1 VLSRDADSL
10 YWLSRYVERAENTAR
25 ILDVAYRMASMPI
38 SYHGVN
44 SNEWESALVT
54 AGSMDQFLV
63 AYGDVE
69 ITPERVIEFL
79 AFSETNPSSIQCCFD
94 TARHNARSVRGALTS
109 EMWEAINSAWLDL
122 RRLKAK
128 RIRVED
134 LPRFLNLVK
143 ETSLRYDGSALRT
156 MLRNDA
162 YWFSRLGVYIE
173 RADNTARVLDV
184 KYHVLLPQDAEVGG
198 GIDYYQ
204 WAAILRSVSALVSYQ
219 WVYHQNLRPWLV
231 ADLLILREE
240 MPRSLAACYAA
251 LSRHLDDIAHRYGT
265 TGNAQRQAR
274 ASHARLTNRTIND
287 IFQHGLH
294 EFLQDFLQENNR
306 LGHTITNQYLC

>member
-38 SYHGVN
+38 SYNGVN
-44 SNEWESALVT
+44 SNEWESALIS
-54 AGSMDQFLV
+54 AGGVEQFRAIHGEV
-63 AYGDVE
+63 
-69 ITPERVIEFL
+69 TPENVIEFL
-79 AFSETNPSSIQCCFD
+79 AFSDANTSSIQSCFE
-94 TARHNARSVRGALTS
+94 TARQNARSVRSALTS

-122 RRLKAK
+122 RRLKAQ

-143 ETSLRYDGSALRT
+143 EASLRYDGSAMRT

-162 YWFSRLGVYIE
+162 YWFSRLGLYIE

-240 MPRSLAACYAA
+240 MPRSLAACYGA
-251 LSRHLDDIAHRYGT
+251 LSRHLGDIAHRYGT
-265 TGNAQRQAR
+265 SGAAQRQAR
-274 ASHARLTNRTIND
+274 SAHARLSNRTIQD

-294 EFLQDFLQENNR
+294 EFLQEFIADNNR
-306 LGHTITNQYLC
+306 LGLAITNQYLG

>member
-1 VLSRDADSL
+1 VLSRNADSL

-38 SYHGVN
+38 SYKGIET
-44 SNEWESALVT
+44 NEWESALTT
-54 AGSMDQFLV
+54 ACGIEQFRAL
-63 AYGDVE
+63 YGEV
-69 ITPERVIEFL
+69 TPERVIEFL
-79 AFSETNPSSIQCCFD
+79 AFSEENSSSIQSCFN
-94 TARHNARSVRGALTS
+94 TARQNARSVRSALTS
-109 EMWEAINSAWLDL
+109 EMWEAINSAWIDL
-122 RRLKAK
+122 RRYRSKK
-128 RIRVED
+128 INVEE

-143 ETSLRYDGSALRT
+143 EASLRYDGSAMRT

-162 YWFSRLGVYIE
+162 YWFSRLGLYIE

-219 WVYHQNLRPWLV
+219 WVYHKNLRPWLV

-240 MPRSLAACYAA
+240 MPRSLSACYGA
-251 LSRHLDDIAHRYGT
+251 LSRHLDDIGHRYGMS
-265 TGNAQRQAR
+265 GPAQRQAR
-274 ASHARLTNRTIND
+274 SIHARLVNRSIED
-287 IFQHGLH
+287 IFQNGLH
-294 EFLQDFLQENNR
+294 EFLQEFITENNR
-306 LGHTITNQYLC
+306 LGFAITQQYLS

>member
-38 SYHGVN
+38 SYHGVET
-44 SNEWESALVT
+44 NEWESALAT
-54 AGSMDQFLV
+54 ACGIDQFRALH
-63 AYGDVE
+63 GE

-79 AFSETNPSSIQCCFD
+79 AFSEENPSSIQCCFN
-94 TARHNARSVRGALTS
+94 TARQNARSVRSALTS

-122 RRLKAK
+122 RRYRSKK
-128 RIRVED
+128 IDVED

-143 ETSLRYDGSALRT
+143 EASLRYDGSAMRT

-240 MPRSLAACYAA
+240 MPRSLAACYGA
-251 LSRHLDDIAHRYGT
+251 LSRHLDDIAHRYGIS
-265 TGNAQRQAR
+265 GSAQRQAR
-274 ASHARLTNRTIND
+274 SIHARLANQNIED

-294 EFLQDFLQENNR
+294 EFLQEFLAENNR
-306 LGHTITNQYLC
+306 LGLAIAQQYLG

>member
-1 VLSRDADSL
+1 MLSRDADSL

-38 SYHGVN
+38 SYNGVET
-44 SNEWESALVT
+44 NEWESALIT
-54 AGSMDQFLV
+54 ACGIDQFRALHGEV
-63 AYGDVE
+63 
-69 ITPERVIEFL
+69 TPERVIELL
-79 AFSETNPSSIQCCFD
+79 AFSEENPSSIQSCFN
-94 TARHNARSVRGALTS
+94 TARQNARSVRSALTS

-122 RRLKAK
+122 RRYRTKK
-128 RIRVED
+128 ISVEE

-143 ETSLRYDGSALRT
+143 EASLRYDGSAMRT

-240 MPRSLAACYAA
+240 MPRSLAACYGA
-251 LSRHLDDIAHRYGT
+251 LSRHLDDIAHRYGLS
-265 TGNAQRQAR
+265 GSAQRQAR
-274 ASHARLTNRTIND
+274 SIHARLVNRNIED
-287 IFQHGLH
+287 IFQQGLH
-294 EFLQDFLQENNR
+294 EFLQEFVAENNR
-306 LGHTITNQYLC
+306 LGLAITQQYLG

>member
-1 VLSRDADSL
+1 
-10 YWLSRYVERAENTAR
+10 
-25 ILDVAYRMASMPI
+25 MK
-38 SYHGVN
+38 
-44 SNEWESALVT
+44 
-54 AGSMDQFLV
+54 
-63 AYGDVE
+63 
-69 ITPERVIEFL
+69 
-79 AFSETNPSSIQCCFD
+79 
-94 TARHNARSVRGALTS
+94 
-109 EMWEAINSAWLDL
+109 EA
-122 RRLKAK
+122 
-128 RIRVED
+128 
-134 LPRFLNLVK
+134 
-143 ETSLRYDGSALRT
+143 SLRYDGSAMRT

-162 YWFSRLGVYIE
+162 YWFSRLGLYIE

-231 ADLLILREE
+231 ADLLILRQE

-265 TGNAQRQAR
+265 IGRSRSAQAR
-274 ASHARLTNRTIND
+274 ATHARLTNRNIDD

-294 EFLQDFLQENNR
+294 EFLQDFLAENNR
-306 LGHTITNQYLC
+306 LGQSITNQYLC

>member
-25 ILDVAYRMASMPI
+25 VLDVAYRMASMPI
-38 SYHGVN
+38 SYNGVN

-54 AGSMDQFLV
+54 AGTLDQFK
-63 AYGDVE
+63 ATYGEV
-69 ITPERVIEFL
+69 TPERVIDYL
-79 AFSETNPSSIQCCFD
+79 AFSDANPSSIRCCFD
-94 TARHNARSVRGALTS
+94 TARENARSVRGALTS
-109 EMWEAINSAWLDL
+109 EMWEAINSAWLEMC
-122 RRLKAK
+122 RLKMQT
-128 RIRVED
+128 VEVQD

-198 GIDYYQ
+198 GVDYYQ

-219 WVYHQNLRPWLV
+219 WVYHQSLRPWLV

-240 MPRSLAACYAA
+240 MPRSLAACYSA
-251 LSRHLDDIAHRYGT
+251 LSRHLDDISYRYGT
-265 TGNAQRQAR
+265 TGNAQRLAR
-274 ASHARLTNRTIND
+274 GAHARLANRRIED
-287 IFQHGLH
+287 IFEHGLH
-294 EFLQDFLQENNR
+294 EFLQEFLTDNTR
-306 LGHTITNQYLC
+306 LGIAISNQYLC

>member
-1 VLSRDADSL
+1 MLSRDADSL
-10 YWLSRYVERAENTAR
+10 YWLSRYVERAENLAR
-25 ILDVAYRMASMPI
+25 VLDVAYRMASMPL
-38 SYHGVN
+38 SYNGID

-54 AGSMDQFLV
+54 AGAADEFRQIYDEV
-63 AYGDVE
+63 
-69 ITPERVIEFL
+69 TPENVIEFL
-79 AFSETNPSSIQCCFD
+79 AFSEANPSSIQCCFD

-122 RRLKAK
+122 RRLSVRK
-128 RIRVED
+128 IRVQD

-143 ETSLRYDGSALRT
+143 ETSLRYDGSAMRT

-162 YWFSRLGVYIE
+162 YWFSRLGVYVE

-231 ADLLILREE
+231 ADLLILRSE

-251 LSRHLDDIAHRYGT
+251 LSSHLDDIAHRYGT
-265 TGNAQRQAR
+265 SGASQKLAR
-274 ASHARLTNRTIND
+274 SAHARLTNRTIDD
-287 IFQHGLH
+287 IFQDGLH
-294 EFLQDFLQENNR
+294 EFLQDFLAENNR
-306 LGHTITNQYLC
+306 LGQSITNQYLC

>member
-38 SYHGVN
+38 SYNGVN
-44 SNEWESALVT
+44 SNEWESALIS
-54 AGSMDQFLV
+54 AGGVEQFR
-63 AYGDVE
+63 AIHGE
-69 ITPERVIEFL
+69 ITPENVIEFL
-79 AFSETNPSSIQCCFD
+79 AFSDANTSSIQSCFE
-94 TARHNARSVRGALTS
+94 TARQNARSVRSALTS

-122 RRLKAK
+122 RRLKAQ

-143 ETSLRYDGSALRT
+143 EASLRYDGSAMRT

-162 YWFSRLGVYIE
+162 YWFSRLGLYIE

-240 MPRSLAACYAA
+240 MPRSLAACYGA
-251 LSRHLDDIAHRYGT
+251 LSRHLGDIAHRYGT
-265 TGNAQRQAR
+265 SGAAQRQAR
-274 ASHARLTNRTIND
+274 SAHARLSNRTIQD

-294 EFLQDFLQENNR
+294 EFLQEFIADNNR
-306 LGHTITNQYLC
+306 LGLAITNQYLG

>member
-1 VLSRDADSL
+1 MLSRDADSL

-38 SYHGVN
+38 SYNGVDT
-44 SNEWESALVT
+44 NEWESALIT
-54 AGSMDQFLV
+54 ASALQGFKSLYDEV
-63 AYGDVE
+63 
-69 ITPERVIEFL
+69 TPENVIEYL
-79 AFSETNPSSIQCCFD
+79 AFSEDNPSSIQGCFD

-122 RRLKAK
+122 RRFKSQKLQ
-128 RIRVED
+128 VED

-162 YWFSRLGVYIE
+162 YWFSRLGVYVE

-184 KYHVLLPQDAEVGG
+184 KYHVLLPKDAEVGG

-240 MPRSLAACYAA
+240 MPRSLAACYNA
-251 LSRHLDDIAHRYGT
+251 LSRHLDDISDRYGT
-265 TGNAQRQAR
+265 SGTAQRMAR
-274 ASHARLTNRTIND
+274 SAHARLTNRTIDD

-294 EFLQDFLQENNR
+294 EFLDDFITENSR
-306 LGHTITNQYLC
+306 LAAAITNQYLC

>member
-25 ILDVAYRMASMPI
+25 VLDVAYRMASMPI
-38 SYHGVN
+38 SY
-44 SNEWESALVT
+44 SDLETNEWESALIT
-54 AGSMDQFLV
+54 AGAIDQFRA
-63 AYGDVE
+63 AYDE
-69 ITPERVIEFL
+69 ATPENVIEFL
-79 AFSETNPSSIQCCFD
+79 AFSEANPSSIRNSFD
-94 TARHNARSVRGALTS
+94 TARQNARSVRSALTS

-122 RRLKAK
+122 RRYKARK
-128 RIRVED
+128 IKVED

-143 ETSLRYDGSALRT
+143 EASLRY
-156 MLRNDA
+156 DA
-162 YWFSRLGVYIE
+162 YWFSRLGLYIE

-184 KYHVLLPQDAEVGG
+184 KYHVLLPQDAPVGG

-240 MPRSLAACYAA
+240 MPRSLAACYGA
-251 LSRHLDDIAHRYGT
+251 LSRHLDDLSHRYGT
-265 TGNAQRQAR
+265 SGAAQRQAR
-274 ASHARLTNRTIND
+274 ATHARLTNRNIED

-294 EFLQDFLQENNR
+294 EFLQDFLADNNR
-306 LGHTITNQYLC
+306 LSLAITNQYLC

>member
-1 VLSRDADSL
+1 
-10 YWLSRYVERAENTAR
+10 
-25 ILDVAYRMASMPI
+25 MAKS
-38 SYHGVN
+38 
-44 SNEWESALVT
+44 
-54 AGSMDQFLV
+54 
-63 AYGDVE
+63 
-69 ITPERVIEFL
+69 TPENVIEFL
-79 AFSETNPSSIQCCFD
+79 AFSEANPSSIQNCFD
-94 TARHNARSVRGALTS
+94 TARHNARSVRSALTS

-122 RRLKAK
+122 RRYKARSIK
-128 RIRVED
+128 VED

-143 ETSLRYDGSALRT
+143 EASLRYDGSAMRT

-162 YWFSRLGVYIE
+162 YWFSRLGLYIE

-184 KYHVLLPQDAEVGG
+184 KYHVLLPQDAAVGG

-251 LSRHLDDIAHRYGT
+251 LSRHLDDISHRYGT
-265 TGNAQRQAR
+265 SGGAAASGASDPCPPDEPEHRRYLPGRTAR
-274 ASHARLTNRTIND
+274 IPAGVPR
-287 IFQHGLH
+287 
-294 EFLQDFLQENNR
+294 
-306 LGHTITNQYLC
+306 

>member
-38 SYHGVN
+38 SYNGVDT
-44 SNEWESALVT
+44 NEWESALVT
-54 AGSMDQFLV
+54 ACGIDQFRAV
-63 AYGDVE
+63 CGEV
-69 ITPERVIEFL
+69 TPERVIEFL
-79 AFSETNPSSIQCCFD
+79 AFSEENPSSIQSCFN
-94 TARHNARSVRGALTS
+94 TARQNARSVRSALTS

-122 RRLKAK
+122 RRYRTKT
-128 RIRVED
+128 ISVEE

-143 ETSLRYDGSALRT
+143 EASLRYDGSAMRT

-184 KYHVLLPQDAEVGG
+184 KYHVLLPKDAEVGG

-240 MPRSLAACYAA
+240 MPRSLAACYGA
-251 LSRHLDDIAHRYGT
+251 LSRHLDDIAHRYGIS
-265 TGNAQRQAR
+265 GGAQRQAR
-274 ASHARLTNRTIND
+274 SIHARLGNRTIDD
-287 IFQHGLH
+287 IFQQGLH
-294 EFLQDFLQENNR
+294 EFLQEFLAENNR
-306 LGHTITNQYLC
+306 LGLAITQQYLG

>member
-38 SYHGVN
+38 SYNGVN
-44 SNEWESALVT
+44 SNEWESALIS
-54 AGSMDQFLV
+54 AGGMEQFRAV
-63 AYGDVE
+63 HGEV
-69 ITPERVIEFL
+69 TPENVIEFL
-79 AFSETNPSSIQCCFD
+79 AFSDANGSSIQNCFE
-94 TARHNARSVRGALTS
+94 TARQNARSVRSALTS

-122 RRLKAK
+122 RRFKAR

-143 ETSLRYDGSALRT
+143 EASLRYDGSAMRT

-162 YWFSRLGVYIE
+162 YWFSRLGLYIE

-219 WVYHQNLRPWLV
+219 WVYHQSLRPWLV

-240 MPRSLAACYAA
+240 MPRSLAACYGA
-251 LSRHLDDIAHRYGT
+251 LSRHLGDIAHRYGT
-265 TGNAQRQAR
+265 SGPAQRQAR
-274 ASHARLTNRTIND
+274 SAHARLVNRTIQN
-287 IFQHGLH
+287 IFQQGLH
-294 EFLQDFLQENNR
+294 EFLEDFIAENNR
-306 LGHTITNQYLC
+306 LGLAITNQYLG

>member
-1 VLSRDADSL
+1 MLSRDADSL

-38 SYHGVN
+38 SYNGIET
-44 SNEWESALVT
+44 NEWESALAT
-54 AGSMDQFLV
+54 ACGTDHFR
-63 AYGDVE
+63 AHRGE
-69 ITPERVIEFL
+69 ITPEDVIDFL
-79 AFSETNPSSIQCCFD
+79 AFSEDNPSSIQNCFN
-94 TARHNARSVRGALTS
+94 TARQNARSVRSALTS

-122 RRLKAK
+122 RRYRAK
-128 RIRVED
+128 KIHVEE

-143 ETSLRYDGSALRT
+143 EASLRYDGSAMRT
-156 MLRNDA
+156 MLRSDA

-240 MPRSLAACYAA
+240 MPRSLSACCGA
-251 LSRHLDDIAHRYGT
+251 LSRHLDDIAHRYGLS
-265 TGNAQRQAR
+265 GPAQRQAR
-274 ASHARLTNRTIND
+274 SIHARLANQTIDD

-294 EFLQDFLQENNR
+294 EFLQEFLAENNR
-306 LGHTITNQYLC
+306 LGLAITQQYLG

>member
-1 VLSRDADSL
+1 
-10 YWLSRYVERAENTAR
+10 
-25 ILDVAYRMASMPI
+25 MPI
-38 SYHGVN
+38 AYNGAN
-44 SNEWESALVT
+44 SNEWESALIS
-54 AGSMDQFLV
+54 AGGVDQFRAV
-63 AYGDVE
+63 YDE

-79 AFSETNPSSIQCCFD
+79 AFSEANPSSIQCCFE
-94 TARHNARSVRGALTS
+94 TARQNARSVRSALTS
-109 EMWEAINSAWLDL
+109 EMWEAINSAWHDL
-122 RRLKAK
+122 RRFRSQK
-128 RIRVED
+128 IRVED

-143 ETSLRYDGSALRT
+143 QASLLYDGSAMRT

-162 YWFSRLGVYIE
+162 FWFSRLGVYLE

-184 KYHVLLPQDAEVGG
+184 KYHVLLPKDAEVGG

-251 LSRHLDDIAHRYGT
+251 LSRHLDDIAHRYGVS
-265 TGNAQRQAR
+265 GAAQRQAR
-274 ASHARLTNRTIND
+274 SAHARLTNRTVEE
-287 IFQHGLH
+287 IFRHGLH
-294 EFLQDFLQENNR
+294 EFLQDFIADNSR
-306 LGHTITNQYLC
+306 LGLAITNQYLA

>member
-38 SYHGVN
+38 SYHGDMT
-44 SNEWESALVT
+44 NEWESALIT
-54 AGSMDQFLV
+54 AGGIDQFRVLH
-63 AYGDVE
+63 GDV
-69 ITPERVIEFL
+69 TPENVIEFL
-79 AFSETNPSSIQCCFD
+79 AFSEANSSSIQSCFN
-94 TARHNARSVRGALTS
+94 TARQNARSVRSALTS

-122 RRLKAK
+122 RRYKAK
-128 RIRVED
+128 SIHVED

-143 ETSLRYDGSALRT
+143 EASLRYDGSAMRT

-184 KYHVLLPQDAEVGG
+184 KYHVLLPKDAEVGG

-240 MPRSLAACYAA
+240 MPRSLASCYSW
-251 LSRHLDDIAHRYGT
+251 LSRHLDDIGHRYGT
-265 TGNAQRQAR
+265 SGPAQRQAR
-274 ASHARLTNRTIND
+274 SIHARLVNRNIED
-287 IFQHGLH
+287 IFQRGLH
-294 EFLQDFLQENNR
+294 EFLQEFIAENNR
-306 LGHTITNQYLC
+306 LGLAITQQYLG

>member
-38 SYHGVN
+38 SY
-44 SNEWESALVT
+44 SDEATNEWESALLT
-54 AGSMDQFLV
+54 AGGIEQFRVLH
-63 AYGDVE
+63 GE
-69 ITPERVIEFL
+69 STPENVIEFL
-79 AFSETNPSSIQCCFD
+79 AFSEANSSSIQSCFN
-94 TARHNARSVRGALTS
+94 TARQNARSVRSALTS

-122 RRLKAK
+122 RRYKAK
-128 RIRVED
+128 SIKVEE

-143 ETSLRYDGSALRT
+143 EASLRYDGSAMRT

-162 YWFSRLGVYIE
+162 YWFSRLGLYIE

-184 KYHVLLPQDAEVGG
+184 KYHVLLPKDAEVGG

-240 MPRSLAACYAA
+240 MPRSLAACYGA

-265 TGNAQRQAR
+265 SGAAQRQAR
-274 ASHARLTNRTIND
+274 SIHARLVNRSIDD

-294 EFLQDFLQENNR
+294 EFLQEFIAENNR
-306 LGHTITNQYLC
+306 LGLAISQQYLG

>member
-1 VLSRDADSL
+1 MLSRDADSL

-38 SYHGVN
+38 SY
-44 SNEWESALVT
+44 SDEATNEWESALLT
-54 AGSMDQFLV
+54 AGGIEQFRVLH
-63 AYGDVE
+63 GE
-69 ITPERVIEFL
+69 STPENVIEFL
-79 AFSETNPSSIQCCFD
+79 AFSEANSSSIQSCFN
-94 TARHNARSVRGALTS
+94 TARQNARSVRSALTS

-122 RRLKAK
+122 RRYKAK
-128 RIRVED
+128 SIKVEE

-143 ETSLRYDGSALRT
+143 EASLRYDGSAMRT

-162 YWFSRLGVYIE
+162 YWFSRLGLYIE

-184 KYHVLLPQDAEVGG
+184 KYHVLLPKDAEVGG

-240 MPRSLAACYAA
+240 MPRSLAACYGA

-265 TGNAQRQAR
+265 SGAAQRQAR
-274 ASHARLTNRTIND
+274 SIHARLVNRSIDD

-294 EFLQDFLQENNR
+294 EFLQEFIAENNR
-306 LGHTITNQYLC
+306 LGLAISQQYLG

>member
-1 VLSRDADSL
+1 MLSRDADSL

-38 SYHGVN
+38 SYNGIDT
-44 SNEWESALVT
+44 NEWESALIT
-54 AGSMDQFLV
+54 AGAIDHFNSLYESV
-63 AYGDVE
+63 
-69 ITPERVIEFL
+69 TPERVIEFL
-79 AFSETNPSSIQCCFD
+79 AFSEENPSSIQCCFE
-94 TARHNARSVRGALTS
+94 TARQNARSVRGALTS

-122 RRLKAK
+122 RRFKTK
-128 RIRVED
+128 IQVED
-134 LPRFLNLVK
+134 LPQFLHLVK

-231 ADLLILREE
+231 ADLLILRQE
-240 MPRSLAACYAA
+240 MPRSLAACYEA
-251 LSRHLDDIAHRYGT
+251 LSRHLDDIAHRYGMG
-265 TGNAQRQAR
+265 GNAQRMAR
-274 ASHARLTNRTIND
+274 ATLARLTNRTIED

-294 EFLQDFLQENNR
+294 EFLRIFIAENSR
-306 LGHTITNQYLC
+306 LGSAIANQYLS

>member
-1 VLSRDADSL
+1 MLSRDADSL

-38 SYHGVN
+38 SYNGIE
-44 SNEWESALVT
+44 SNEWESALAT
-54 AGSMDQFLV
+54 ACSIDQFQAHRGEV
-63 AYGDVE
+63 
-69 ITPERVIEFL
+69 TPERVIEFL
-79 AFSETNPSSIQCCFD
+79 AFSEENPSSIQSCFD
-94 TARHNARSVRGALTS
+94 TARQNARSVRSALTS

-122 RRLKAK
+122 RRYRAK
-128 RIRVED
+128 KINVEE

-143 ETSLRYDGSALRT
+143 EASLRYDGSAMRT

-162 YWFSRLGVYIE
+162 YWFSRLGVYLE

-184 KYHVLLPQDAEVGG
+184 KYHVLLPRDAEVGG

-240 MPRSLAACYAA
+240 MPRSLAACYGA
-251 LSRHLDDIAHRYGT
+251 LSRHLDDIAHRYGIS
-265 TGNAQRQAR
+265 GSAQRQAR
-274 ASHARLTNRTIND
+274 SIHSRLANQNIED

-294 EFLQDFLQENNR
+294 EFLQEFLAENNR
-306 LGHTITNQYLC
+306 LGFAITQQYLS

>member
-1 VLSRDADSL
+1 MLSRDADSL

-38 SYHGVN
+38 SYNGVN
-44 SNEWESALVT
+44 SNEWESALIS
-54 AGSMDQFLV
+54 AGGMEQFRAV
-63 AYGDVE
+63 HGEV
-69 ITPERVIEFL
+69 TPENVIEFL
-79 AFSETNPSSIQCCFD
+79 AFSDANGSSIQNCFE
-94 TARHNARSVRGALTS
+94 TARQNARSVRSALTS

-122 RRLKAK
+122 RRFKAQ

-143 ETSLRYDGSALRT
+143 EASLRYDGSAMRT

-162 YWFSRLGVYIE
+162 YWFSRLGLYIE

-219 WVYHQNLRPWLV
+219 WVYHQSLRPWLV

-240 MPRSLAACYAA
+240 MPRSLAACYGA
-251 LSRHLDDIAHRYGT
+251 LSRHLGDIAHRYGT
-265 TGNAQRQAR
+265 SGPAQRQAR
-274 ASHARLTNRTIND
+274 SAHARLVNRTIQD
-287 IFQHGLH
+287 IFQQGLH
-294 EFLQDFLQENNR
+294 EFLEDFIAENNR
-306 LGHTITNQYLC
+306 LGLAITNQYLG

>member
-1 VLSRDADSL
+1 MLSRDADSL
-10 YWLSRYVERAENTAR
+10 YWLSRYVERAENLAR
-25 ILDVAYRMASMPI
+25 VLDVAYRMASMPL
-38 SYHGVN
+38 SYNGID

-54 AGSMDQFLV
+54 AGAADEFR
-63 AYGDVE
+63 E
-69 ITPERVIEFL
+69 IYDEVTPENVIEFL
-79 AFSETNPSSIQCCFD
+79 AFSEANPSSIQCCFD

-122 RRLKAK
+122 RRLSVRK
-128 RIRVED
+128 IRVQD

-143 ETSLRYDGSALRT
+143 ETSLRYDGSAMRT

-162 YWFSRLGVYIE
+162 YWFSRLGVYVE

-231 ADLLILREE
+231 ADLLILRPE

-251 LSRHLDDIAHRYGT
+251 LSSHLDDIAHRYGT
-265 TGNAQRQAR
+265 SGASQKLAR
-274 ASHARLTNRTIND
+274 SAHARLTNRTIDD
-287 IFQHGLH
+287 IFQDGLH
-294 EFLQDFLQENNR
+294 EFLQDFLAENNR
-306 LGHTITNQYLC
+306 LGQSITNQYLC

>member
-10 YWLSRYVERAENTAR
+10 YWLSRYMERAENTAR

-38 SYHGVN
+38 SYNGIET
-44 SNEWESALVT
+44 NEWESALVT
-54 AGSMDQFLV
+54 ASGIDQFHALHGEV
-63 AYGDVE
+63 
-69 ITPERVIEFL
+69 TPERVIEFL
-79 AFSETNPSSIQCCFD
+79 AFSEENPSSIQNCFN
-94 TARHNARSVRGALTS
+94 TARQNARSVRSALTS

-122 RRLKAK
+122 RRYRTKK
-128 RIRVED
+128 IDVEE

-143 ETSLRYDGSALRT
+143 EASLRYDGSAMRT

-173 RADNTARVLDV
+173 RADNTARVIDV
-184 KYHVLLPQDAEVGG
+184 KYHVLLPKDAEVGG

-240 MPRSLAACYAA
+240 MPRSLAACYGA
-251 LSRHLDDIAHRYGT
+251 LSRHLDDIAHRYGLS
-265 TGNAQRQAR
+265 GSAQRQAR
-274 ASHARLTNRTIND
+274 SIHARLVNRSIED
-287 IFQHGLH
+287 IFQQGLH
-294 EFLQDFLQENNR
+294 EFLQEFLSENNR
-306 LGHTITNQYLC
+306 LGLAITQQYLG

>member
-1 VLSRDADSL
+1 MLSRDADSL

-38 SYHGVN
+38 SYHDDAT
-44 SNEWESALVT
+44 NEWESALVT
-54 AGSMDQFLV
+54 AGGVDQFRVLH
-63 AYGDVE
+63 GDA
-69 ITPERVIEFL
+69 TPENVIEFL
-79 AFSETNPSSIQCCFD
+79 AFSEANPSSIQSCLN
-94 TARHNARSVRGALTS
+94 TARQNARSVRSALTS

-122 RRLKAK
+122 RRYKAK
-128 RIRVED
+128 SIKVEE

-143 ETSLRYDGSALRT
+143 EASLRYDGSAMRT

-240 MPRSLAACYAA
+240 MPRSLAACYGL

-265 TGNAQRQAR
+265 SGAAQRQAR
-274 ASHARLTNRTIND
+274 SIHARLVNRNIED

-294 EFLQDFLQENNR
+294 EFLQEFIAENNR
-306 LGHTITNQYLC
+306 LGLAISQQYLG

>member
-1 VLSRDADSL
+1 MLSRDADSL

-38 SYHGVN
+38 SYNDVET
-44 SNEWESALVT
+44 NEWESALVT
-54 AGSMDQFLV
+54 ACGIDQFRAIHGEV
-63 AYGDVE
+63 
-69 ITPERVIEFL
+69 TPERVIEFL
-79 AFSETNPSSIQCCFD
+79 AFSEDNPSSIQSCFN
-94 TARHNARSVRGALTS
+94 TARQNARSVRSALTS

-122 RRLKAK
+122 RRYRSKK
-128 RIRVED
+128 IHVEE

-143 ETSLRYDGSALRT
+143 EASLRYDGSAMRT

-162 YWFSRLGVYIE
+162 YWFSRLGLYIE

-240 MPRSLAACYAA
+240 MPRSLAACYGA
-251 LSRHLDDIAHRYGT
+251 LSRHLDDIAHRYGLS
-265 TGNAQRQAR
+265 GNAQRQAR
-274 ASHARLTNRTIND
+274 STHARLVNRSIDD

-294 EFLQDFLQENNR
+294 EFLQEFIVENNR
-306 LGHTITNQYLC
+306 LSFAITQQYLG